1 MKLVE
6 YFLCILFL
14 RDLYLPFFGPPT
26 PSISSAP
33 SFSSAASLNSSSST
47 SSTFYYVIC
56 SLSCIVLKNNLHLS
70 SYSLTS
76 SLSINIKCL
85 NNSSLFLSTLVATGN
100 IKHNETK
107 REQEAM
113 IKRYKRVLSTLT
125 EMFLLSSKIAEVELW
140 IESRILFR
148 ELVKTKKTAVSFLVI
163 CDKFISLMDSA
174 WTLTDMTADQMFT

>member
-1 MKLVE
+1 
-6 YFLCILFL
+6 
-14 RDLYLPFFGPPT
+14 
-26 PSISSAP
+26 
-33 SFSSAASLNSSSST
+33 
-47 SSTFYYVIC
+47 
-56 SLSCIVLKNNLHLS
+56 
-70 SYSLTS
+70 
-76 SLSINIKCL
+76 
-85 NNSSLFLSTLVATGN
+85 
-100 IKHNETK
+100 
-107 REQEAM
+107 M